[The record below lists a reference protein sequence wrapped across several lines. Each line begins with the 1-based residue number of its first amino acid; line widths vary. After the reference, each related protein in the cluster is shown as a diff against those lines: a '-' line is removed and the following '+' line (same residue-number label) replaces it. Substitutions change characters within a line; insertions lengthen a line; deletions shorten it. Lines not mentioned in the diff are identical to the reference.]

1 MITHD
6 TFNPNIMAMTIYHL
20 KQKKQR
26 LAREIHAKLDFLVGS
41 VTSQGSRP
49 GFSLT
54 FKEDGKTR
62 SKYIRTSMV
71 DEVRKM
77 TARHQELK
85 ELLKELS
92 LVNWEILKAENQ
104 PRS

>member
-1 MITHD
+1 MSTT
-6 TFNPNIMAMTIYHL
+6 TFHL
-20 KQKKQR
+20 KQKKER
-26 LAREIHAKLDFLVGS
+26 VTREIHANLDFLSGS
-41 VTSQGSRP
+41 VTSQGPRG

-71 DEVRKM
+71 DEVRRM
-77 TARHQELK
+77 TRRHQKLK
-85 ELLKELS
+85 GLLKELS
-92 LVNWEILKAENQ
+92 DLNWEILKMENQ

>member
-1 MITHD
+1 M
-6 TFNPNIMAMTIYHL
+6 PMTIYHL
-20 KQKKQR
+20 TQKKDR
-26 LAREIHAKLDFLVGS
+26 ITREINANLDFISGS
-41 VTSQGSRP
+41 VTSQGPRG

-62 SKYIRTSMV
+62 TKYIRTSMV

-77 TARHQELK
+77 TTRHQKLK
-85 ELLKELS
+85 ALLKELS
-92 LVNWEILKAENQ
+92 DLNWEILKAQNQ

>member
-1 MITHD
+1 
-6 TFNPNIMAMTIYHL
+6 MAMTTYHL
-20 KQKKQR
+20 KQKKER
-26 LAREIHAKLDFLVGS
+26 ITREVHANLDFLTGS
-41 VTSQGSRP
+41 VTSQGPRG

-71 DEVRKM
+71 DEVRRM
-77 TARHQELK
+77 TCRHQKLK
-85 ELLKELS
+85 ALLQELS
-92 LVNWEILKAENQ
+92 VVNWEILKAKNQ

>member
-1 MITHD
+1 
-6 TFNPNIMAMTIYHL
+6 MALHTYHL
-20 KQKKQR
+20 KQKKER
-26 LAREIHAKLDFLVGS
+26 MTREIHANLDFLTGS
-41 VTSQGSRP
+41 VTSQGPRG

-71 DEVRKM
+71 DEVRRM
-77 TARHQELK
+77 TCRHQKLK
-85 ELLKELS
+85 ALLQELS
-92 LVNWEILKAENQ
+92 AVNWEILKAENQ